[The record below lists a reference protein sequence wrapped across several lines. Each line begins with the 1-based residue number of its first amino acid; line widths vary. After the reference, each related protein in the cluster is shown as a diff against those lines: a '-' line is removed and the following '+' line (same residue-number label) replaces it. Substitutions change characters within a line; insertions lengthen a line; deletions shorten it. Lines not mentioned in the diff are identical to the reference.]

1 MHDLSE
7 LVSTLRPYATPP
19 PATAIL
25 TLCSLTAKHF
35 LYALQCIFF
44 SVFYHSLCSEA
55 SVEIPIFLFFIEHKF
70 FCHGGNGVSFN
81 HNFVPSLILRSIK
94 NLIFFTHHLIPFSHA
109 PCILIILWFV
119 FFRSTIRFI
128 SRCTTFQCKYTIKLA
143 ILKHLYLNNFF
154 LIN

>member
-55 SVEIPIFLFFIEHKF
+55 CVEIPIFLFFIEHKF

-81 HNFVPSLILRSIK
+81 HNFVPSLIFRSIK

-128 SRCTTFQCKYTIKLA
+128 PTCTTFQCKYTIKLA
-143 ILKHLYLNNFF
+143 ILKDLYLNNFF

>member
-109 PCILIILWFV
+109 PCILIIFWGFFFV
-119 FFRSTIRFI
+119 LLYVLFPNVLLSNV
-128 SRCTTFQCKYTIKLA
+128 S
-143 ILKHLYLNNFF
+143 ILSNWLY
-154 LIN
+154 

>member
-1 MHDLSE
+1 MLLLLLLLLFLLCVHWLLSIFY
-7 LVSTLRPYATPP
+7 TLFSAF
-19 PATAIL
+19 
-25 TLCSLTAKHF
+25 S
-35 LYALQCIFF
+35 F

-55 SVEIPIFLFFIEHKF
+55 CVEIPIFLFFIEHKF

-81 HNFVPSLILRSIK
+81 HNFVPSLIFRSIK